1 MHWFWI
7 VLLVIALVVAHV
19 FVSVLARNTTREVRM
34 ENAERTKKNLSKALN
49 PKLLLISLTNTMW
62 AVGTSAAA
70 GALSA

>member
-1 MHWFWI
+1 
-7 VLLVIALVVAHV
+7 
-19 FVSVLARNTTREVRM
+19 M